1 MSARGGETRARAGA
15 RRSGLAA
22 HERASEAGAGSGAV
36 ATAGLGED
44 GAGIGVS
51 SASGRR
57 PARSPSVGWQRAS
70 RRGRAPGGAERHDVV
85 RRDEQRA
92 GARPPNTEAGAAG
105 TSRSQSL
112 AFRKE
117 PTHSSPFGTSEPS
130 RRQEMVLPSSRLGLG
145 PRTSSS
151 PSSSDSRICCT
162 GNHYTPPQEPAPKVK
177 PKDPHRRRQHHRKRA
192 APRRHRPPRRFH
204 HLGRAPARA
213 GDHPSRPPPAPPSL
227 PSLPT
232 FLSLLFLPSFSLCP
246 WLSSP
251 APGTPHPPKPL
262 INLHY

>member
-1 MSARGGETRARAGA
+1 MREAGRPGHGQGRGAAAWRRTSGRARRALAPEPWPRRAAARTEQGSASPPRPVGGQPGLPPWGGSVPAGVAGRREAQSDMTWSGET
-15 RRSGLAA
+15 S
-22 HERASEAGAGSGAV
+22 
-36 ATAGLGED
+36 
-44 GAGIGVS
+44 
-51 SASGRR
+51 
-57 PARSPSVGWQRAS
+57 
-70 RRGRAPGGAERHDVV
+70 RGRAPGPRT
-85 RRDEQRA
+85 
-92 GARPPNTEAGAAG
+92 PAGAAG

-251 APGTPHPPKPL
+251 APGTPHPPETPD
-262 INLHY
+262 